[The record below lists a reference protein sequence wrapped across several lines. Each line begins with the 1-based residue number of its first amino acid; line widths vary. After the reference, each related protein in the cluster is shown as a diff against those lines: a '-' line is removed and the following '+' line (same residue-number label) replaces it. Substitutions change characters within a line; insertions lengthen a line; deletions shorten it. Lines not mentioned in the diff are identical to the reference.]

1 MLEKFIELI
10 ILRFGLYISNIR
22 LTKLL
27 YIYIEAWLGISI
39 VNKFQY
45 FVLTE
50 VTSQNVIII
59 ILKYIYTEIRVRE

>member
-1 MLEKFIELI
+1 MPERFIELI

>member
-1 MLEKFIELI
+1 MLERFIELI